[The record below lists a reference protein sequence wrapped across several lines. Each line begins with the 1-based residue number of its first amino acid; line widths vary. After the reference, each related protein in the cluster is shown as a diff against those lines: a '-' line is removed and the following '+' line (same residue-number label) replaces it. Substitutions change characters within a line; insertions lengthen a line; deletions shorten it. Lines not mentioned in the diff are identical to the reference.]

1 MTEGDSGVHAATIR
15 RILAPPLVL
24 VASAQTHAR
33 RARQLPTDEGHAV
46 ARPRP
51 AKIRVYQGE
60 PSSQYARDAATFQR
74 RRPTPPQH
82 GKRNSA
88 RDAPTMSFTQRLT
101 GHSIS
106 GEGLV
111 PSGPTTPAARAT
123 SPAPVGLGNY
133 RQALIVLPM
142 LGPAGCRRSQRLWP
156 APAILL
162 SDLPALP
169 APPRKLTWA

>member
-111 PSGPTTPAARAT
+111 PSHEINTRRHHNANKKSAGALLPAHCPRGEDHARRGQRRADRRARAE
-123 SPAPVGLGNY
+123 
-133 RQALIVLPM
+133 
-142 LGPAGCRRSQRLWP
+142 
-156 APAILL
+156 
-162 SDLPALP
+162 
-169 APPRKLTWA
+169 